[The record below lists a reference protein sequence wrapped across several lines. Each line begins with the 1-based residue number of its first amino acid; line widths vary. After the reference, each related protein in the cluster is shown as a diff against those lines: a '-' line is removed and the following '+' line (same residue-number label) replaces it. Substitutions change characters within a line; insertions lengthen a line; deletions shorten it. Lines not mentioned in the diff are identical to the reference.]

1 MGNGYKTY
9 VCFIYKLRLFCVKI
23 GFFMFAVAGNDKEKN
38 TFLPFLCNTF
48 LSYSFFLSCFIFYV
62 IFYCTVIFRKCLFV
76 EQFQSKL
83 AARFARVEVRGLRSR
98 QKIRKRIKSEKIP
111 WMVEVD
117 LQYNFST
124 KFSNYLK
131 PILLLTI
138 FWLSFYVYIL
148 FFWFFQAAIF

>member
-23 GFFMFAVAGNDKEKN
+23 GFFMFAVAGNDKEK
-38 TFLPFLCNTF
+38 THFYL
-48 LSYSFFLSCFIFYV
+48 FFATLSCPILFSSHVLF
-62 IFYCTVIFRKCLFV
+62 FMLFSTVIFRKCLFV
-76 EQFQSKL
+76 ELFQSKL